1 MSRIRNIPKCSGPH
15 KATGDGF
22 RLLAPG
28 WLLAPDP
35 FSFLSQASNPQ
46 DVEWPTW
53 IWALFLG
60 TLPYRRH
67 WGQIKYVEPLWTL
80 VSKFAVWK
88 GTVPETLPFQT
99 TNPLRSLK
107 GSLESVHTGIIS
119 AALVLPAAKPGPSR
133 LSEVLISTLHGPSNP
148 ASLPLHLLSKAL
160 SLLYPSGQHLTVR
173 LLTLPCPLS
182 HPGPLDLSSGLLH
195 STADPRDKR
204 DLLHICWKKKSDASH
219 EAESEGRAREALW
232 APDSLP
238 ATLLTSPGT
247 RSHPGALLRSR
258 RLAHIPGALLTS
270 RGLAHI
276 PAPCSHPWRQEDRP
290 PPRLGHRRPLS
301 GGKLP

>member
-1 MSRIRNIPKCSGPH
+1 MSRTRNIPKCSGPR

-46 DVEWPTW
+46 GVEWPTW

-80 VSKFAVWK
+80 VSKFAS
-88 GTVPETLPFQT
+88 ERALYRRHCHFRQQ
-99 TNPLRSLK
+99 NA
-107 GSLESVHTGIIS
+107 GIIS
-119 AALVLPAAKPGPSR
+119 AALVVPAAKPGPSR
-133 LSEVLISTLHGPSNP
+133 LSEVLMPTLHGPSNP
-148 ASLPLHLLSKAL
+148 ACLLLHLLSKVL

-182 HPGPLDLSSGLLH
+182 HPGPLHLSSGLLR
-195 STADPRDKR
+195 STADPCDKR
-204 DLLHICWKKKSDASH
+204 DLFHPS
-219 EAESEGRAREALW
+219 AEKRSQMLPMKQSLKAVPARPLGPQPSAH
-232 APDSLP
+232 ADSLP
-238 ATLLTSPGT
+238 AT
-247 RSHPGALLRSR
+247 SR
-258 RLAHIPGALLTS
+258 RLAHIARALLTSPGALLTS
-270 RGLAHI
+270 RL
-276 PAPCSHPWRQEDRP
+276 QEDWP
-290 PPRLGHRRPLS
+290 PLRLGHRRPLS
-301 GGKLP
+301 GGKLL